1 MLIRLTGIEKTFDSN
16 RGAQPVHVLRGVDL
30 EVESGEMIAIKGASG
45 AGKSTLLHILGC
57 LDRPTKGTYL
67 LNGKNVAEASSAQL
81 SEIRNKTFGF
91 VMQHFALV
99 EEDTVLQNVGI
110 PLLFSGTRLSRI
122 DAIAKEQL
130 GHLGIAQLD
139 RKRVSKLSG
148 GEKQRVAIARALVNN
163 PQIILADEP
172 TGALDHENSEK
183 VLEIFRDLNT
193 KGKTVIIVTHED
205 FVAEACDRVITISD
219 GKIIQ

>member
-1 MLIRLTGIEKTFDSN
+1 MLIKLTGIEKTFTSP
-16 RGAQPVHVLRGVDL
+16 RGALPVNVLRGIDL
-30 EVESGEMIAIKGASG
+30 DIKSGEMIAIKGASG

-122 DAIAKEQL
+122 DAIAKEHL
-130 GHLGIAQLD
+130 GQLGIAQLD